1 MLDIWDRLWA
11 YLAASHLRD
20 VVYVYRIDEDGRP
33 IRPYLLRSHATE
45 ELPYI
50 LRDKYGGGAFKILIR
65 RGKKM
70 LLSGRI
76 AIERPISKRHTWI
89 W

>member
-1 MLDIWDRLWA
+1 MPDIWDQFWA

-33 IRPYLLRSHATE
+33 IRPYLLRSPATE
-45 ELPYI
+45 ELPDI
-50 LRDKYGGGAFKILIR
+50 LRDKYGGGAFQILIR

-76 AIERPISKRHTWI
+76 AIVRPMSKRRTWI
-89 W
+89 